1 MVKKFSLWSK
11 LHEEV
16 ELLWCFDD
24 FVKLYNVPVSHQ
36 LQDEDLASDS
46 LNVSYLLDL
55 LFLKNF
61 DCYLLTRG
69 VMRSDLDLA
78 KSAFTDGLG
87 QKVRSES
94 FRLGFMF
101 F

>member
-24 FVKLYNVPVSHQ
+24 FVELYNVLVSHQ

-61 DCYLLTRG
+61 DCYLLTRD
-69 VMRSDLDLA
+69 VMRPDLDLA
-78 KSAFTDGLG
+78 KIGRAH
-87 QKVRSES
+87 V
-94 FRLGFMF
+94 
-101 F
+101 